1 MTGGLPSG
9 TTSRPGSSRTRRRV
23 RRGSAARGRRRNAV
37 SGRRTGFT
45 TPTSRHNATTCR
57 RRVSLRCVFT
67 NGAVPAGLPG
77 RRAFG
82 DEDRRCGQDSGR
94 RELQVHLGRAA
105 AAQPPI
111 ALERDHR
118 LELHL
123 VRGAK
128 PPPFLWCLR
137 SGFSCC
143 RRAGITRGDFVR
155 VGKEEAL
162 FTNHYVLCRARFTC
176 RDSSARRGQ
185 RRGPRAASCRWCCAP
200 RRRSAAH

>member
-1 MTGGLPSG
+1 MVCPQVLLLGRAVHARGDGSDVVRRLVDGPGTRSVVGVPDSRLRPPG
-9 TTSRPGSSRTRRRV
+9 TTPPLADGVSRC
-23 RRGSAARGRRRNAV
+23 AV
-37 SGRRTGFT
+37 FS
-45 TPTSRHNATTCR
+45 PT
-57 RRVSLRCVFT
+57 
-67 NGAVPAGLPG
+67 AVPAGLPG